1 MIDAPGPWGTGPFTL
16 VEGASSLETK
26 LAVMGAQ
33 PFTAASVVL
42 AEERSPRVVLE
53 ANRQHWNRERGPRLE
68 RVVFVNDITPD
79 QALERVLAGELD
91 VVSEVDPTDAG
102 RVEESEHARLVV
114 HEANRVLV
122 GIINRW
128 PRDVPLDDARAR
140 QALNLAVDRTRLV
153 QDGFAGHA
161 SPLAGMTPDW
171 IASYPPAQEPY
182 AHDPGRAQALLRESG
197 WPDDRPLRLAATEA
211 MERVARIVA
220 DELESGLGLGV
231 EVILIAPADL
241 PAGVTQL
248 IEKKLAP
255 PWDVFLHV
263 WGGLSSEVPPAAL
276 HREFCGRDG
285 AFRAGP
291 EIPGFDSVFGELAR
305 EIDAAKVR
313 ELAIR
318 LDRYVYE
325 EALGLFLCVPRAVYA
340 VNRHVRFAPYRTT
353 LELAETEVEEGH
365 RSLAG
370 QAAPAAAR

>member
-171 IASYPPAQEPY
+171 IASYPRRRSPTRTT
-182 AHDPGRAQALLRESG
+182 RAARRRCCARAAGLTTVRCA
-197 WPDDRPLRLAATEA
+197 WPPPRPWSASR
-211 MERVARIVA
+211 
-220 DELESGLGLGV
+220 G
-231 EVILIAPADL
+231 
-241 PAGVTQL
+241 
-248 IEKKLAP
+248 
-255 PWDVFLHV
+255 
-263 WGGLSSEVPPAAL
+263 SSPTSW
-276 HREFCGRDG
+276 
-285 AFRAGP
+285 RAGWAS
-291 EIPGFDSVFGELAR
+291 GSR
-305 EIDAAKVR
+305 
-313 ELAIR
+313 
-318 LDRYVYE
+318 
-325 EALGLFLCVPRAVYA
+325 
-340 VNRHVRFAPYRTT
+340 
-353 LELAETEVEEGH
+353 
-365 RSLAG
+365 
-370 QAAPAAAR
+370 